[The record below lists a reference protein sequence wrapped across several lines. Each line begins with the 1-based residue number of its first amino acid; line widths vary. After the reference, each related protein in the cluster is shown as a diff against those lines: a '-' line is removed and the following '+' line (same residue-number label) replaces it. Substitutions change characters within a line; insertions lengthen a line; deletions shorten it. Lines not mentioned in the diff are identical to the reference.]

1 MIDLGFIQHSQ
12 KLNAHYMLEFANNL
26 PMVNLLWTIL
36 AKLRSPNLS
45 KLMVENSK
53 VQKNDI
59 FTILAAILNLQ
70 VEILLKFQ
78 DSVVT
83 HTGNPLLFLNEES

>member
-1 MIDLGFIQHSQ
+1 
-12 KLNAHYMLEFANNL
+12 
-26 PMVNLLWTIL
+26 
-36 AKLRSPNLS
+36 
-45 KLMVENSK
+45 MVENSK